1 MPFHLDA
8 PTLSLLLFGCIFAG
22 LQIWWISSLMVRN
35 RRRQGGKP
43 LTSQQFRRDLERI
56 FREET

>member
-8 PTLSLLLFGCIFAG
+8 PTLSLLLFGSIFAG

-43 LTSQQFRRDLERI
+43 LTNQQFRRDLERI

>member
-1 MPFHLDA
+1 MPIHFDA
-8 PTLSLLLFGCIFAG
+8 PTLSLLLFGSIFAG

>member
-8 PTLSLLLFGCIFAG
+8 STLSLLLFGSIFAG

>member
-1 MPFHLDA
+1 MPFYLDA
-8 PTLSLLLFGCIFAG
+8 PTLSLLLFGSIFAG